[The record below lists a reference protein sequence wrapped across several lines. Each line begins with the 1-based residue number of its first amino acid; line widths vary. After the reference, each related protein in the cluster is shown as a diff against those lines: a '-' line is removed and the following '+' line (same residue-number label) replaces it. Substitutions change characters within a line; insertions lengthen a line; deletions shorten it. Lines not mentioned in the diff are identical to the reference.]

1 LRAFSKGA
9 ADKRRIRGI
18 SCGEHGKGL
27 RMDGVQQFGDIFAT
41 FLTNLRQELVSP
53 WLAIQLV
60 VILLAAG
67 IAKLVATWFRRH
79 VDALELGMGWPP
91 YARLLMRLLL
101 ANIGT
106 IFFVIMVVV
115 THRVMLTLTWPS
127 RSYLLGVAASLATA
141 WVVIALVAGMIRNQ
155 FVYRLVAAL
164 AWSVAAL
171 SILGLLKPTT
181 EALDSIAVVI
191 GGLRIT
197 PLLAIKTTVLL
208 MFTLWAANAAS
219 DFLDKRV
226 QSSTDLTP
234 SIQVLIGK
242 LIRLLLISF
251 AILIVLSTVGIDL
264 SALAL
269 FSGAVGVGLGF
280 GLQKIVSNLV
290 SGIILLA
297 DKSIKPGDVISVG
310 DHFGRVG
317 NMGARYTSV
326 DTRDGREYLIP
337 NEDFI
342 TQRVANWT
350 YSSDLVRLFVK
361 FNTTYDSDPRQAQA
375 AAVEAALSIERVLKK
390 PVPQCMLTEFGATSI
405 EFELWFWIKDPAAG
419 VTNVKSDVLLALW
432 DTLAN
437 NGVSI
442 PKPGP
447 ARVIYELA
455 ADQAKD
461 KSAAAADA
469 QPQGKSPFP
478 G

>member
-1 LRAFSKGA
+1 MDDFQQLATGIGDALKALGSEFTSVWLIVQLGLIVLAGA
-9 ADKRRIRGI
+9 IG
-18 SCGEHGKGL
+18 
-27 RMDGVQQFGDIFAT
+27 T
-41 FLTNLRQELVSP
+41 
-53 WLAIQLV
+53 
-60 VILLAAG
+60 LAATV
-67 IAKLVATWFRRH
+67 LRRRLDI
-79 VDALELGMGWPP
+79 VSFTMGWPP
-91 YARLLMRLLL
+91 LLRLLTRLLV

-106 IFFVIMVVV
+106 VFFVMLVVV
-115 THRVMLTLTWPS
+115 THRVMLSLTWPS

-155 FVYRLVAAL
+155 FVYRLVAISAWAL
-164 AWSVAAL
+164 AAL
-171 SILGLLKPTT
+171 SILGLLQPTT

-242 LIRLLLISF
+242 LIRLLLITF

-390 PVPQCMLTEFGATSI
+390 PAPACMLTEFGATSI

-432 DTLAN
+432 DTLAK
-437 NGVSI
+437 NGVNI

-455 ADQAKD
+455 ND
-461 KSAAAADA
+461 KPKGGAESE
-469 QPQGKSPFP
+469 PQGKSPFP

>member
-1 LRAFSKGA
+1 
-9 ADKRRIRGI
+9 
-18 SCGEHGKGL
+18 
-27 RMDGVQQFGDIFAT
+27 MDDFQQ
-41 FLTNLRQELVSP
+41 
-53 WLAIQLV
+53 
-60 VILLAAG
+60 LAAG
-67 IAKLVATWFRRH
+67 IS
-79 VDALELGMGWPP
+79 DALKTFGDEFSSVWLLIQLGLIVVAGGIGTVIAVMLRRRLDLVSLSMGWPP
-91 YARLLMRLLL
+91 MVRLMTRLLL
-101 ANIGT
+101 DNVGT
-106 IFFVIMVVV
+106 IIFVVLVLSIR
-115 THRVMLTLTWPS
+115 HGMLTLTWPS

-141 WVVIALVAGMIRNQ
+141 WVVIALVTGLIRNR
-155 FVYRLVAAL
+155 FVYRLVAIS
-164 AWSVAAL
+164 AWTVAAL
-171 SILGLLKPTT
+171 SILGLLQPTT
-181 EALDSIAVVI
+181 EALDSIAVVV

-197 PLLAIKTTVLL
+197 PLLAIKTTVLMML
-208 MFTLWAANAAS
+208 TLWAANAAS

-226 QSSTDLTP
+226 QNSTDLTP

-242 LIRLLLISF
+242 LIRLMLISF
-251 AILIVLSTVGIDL
+251 AILTVLSTVGIDL

-317 NMGARYTSV
+317 KMGARYTSV

-337 NEDFI
+337 NEDFV

-361 FNTTYDSDPRQAQA
+361 FNTTYDSDPRTAQT

-390 PVPQCMLTEFGATSI
+390 PAPQCMLTEFGATSI

-419 VTNVKSDVLLALW
+419 IINVKSDVLLALW
-432 DTLAN
+432 DTLAQQ
-437 NGVSI
+437 GVKI

-447 ARVIYELA
+447 ARVIYEMA
-455 ADQAKD
+455 HEDEPQPPADD
-461 KSAAAADA
+461 PDA
-469 QPQGKSPFP
+469 PIPPDTGKLPFR